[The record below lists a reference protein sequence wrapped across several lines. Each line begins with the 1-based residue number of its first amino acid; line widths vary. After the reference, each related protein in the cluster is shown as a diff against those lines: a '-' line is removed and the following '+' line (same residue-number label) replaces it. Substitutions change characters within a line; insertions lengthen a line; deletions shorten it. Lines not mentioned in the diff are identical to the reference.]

1 MICVSVLCSALS
13 VGINA
18 KCSRSGLQGEGI
30 NTNCQDPERLAHA
43 STFIDRI
50 PAL

>member
-1 MICVSVLCSALS
+1 MICVSKLCSALS

-18 KCSRSGLQGEGI
+18 KCSRSRLQGEGV
-30 NTNCQDPERLAHA
+30 NTNCQDPERLAHP
-43 STFIDRI
+43 STSIDRI